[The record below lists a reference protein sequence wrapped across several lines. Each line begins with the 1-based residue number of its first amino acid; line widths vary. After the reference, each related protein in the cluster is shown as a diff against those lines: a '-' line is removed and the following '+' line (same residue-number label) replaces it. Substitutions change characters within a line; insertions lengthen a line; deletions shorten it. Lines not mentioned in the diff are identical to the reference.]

1 MGCDYATLEGHGS
14 TLWRA
19 VILRASL
26 VSRVLVC
33 YDSPQ
38 PARESKV
45 KHGERVSVC
54 PRSPVLYAVDGR
66 ERRVL
71 SRPVAIS

>member
-1 MGCDYATLEGHGS
+1 M
-14 TLWRA
+14 
-19 VILRASL
+19 
-26 VSRVLVC
+26 SRVLVC

-66 ERRVL
+66 ERREL